1 MSEHW
6 SNDAEN
12 SALHYKNKLKTDH
25 FFIVIIITNVLFL
38 IKQMTLVTIRDLF
51 QNPQTVVYAC
61 GCSVT
66 VRVK

>member
-12 SALHYKNKLKTDH
+12 SALTDH
-25 FFIVIIITNVLFL
+25 FFIVIIITNLLFL

-61 GCSVT
+61 LCSVT